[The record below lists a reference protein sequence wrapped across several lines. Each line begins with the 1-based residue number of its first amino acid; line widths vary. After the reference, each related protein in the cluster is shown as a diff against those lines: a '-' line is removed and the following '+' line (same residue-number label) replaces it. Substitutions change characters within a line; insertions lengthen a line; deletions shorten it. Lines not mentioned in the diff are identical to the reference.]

1 MTQYEK
7 DNRDRIE
14 RFAKLELK
22 KLLGN
27 DSPLDEEYMDDDV
40 L

>member
-14 RFAKLELK
+14 KLAELELK

-27 DSPLDEEYMDDDV
+27 DSPLDEEWMEDDI

>member
-7 DNRDRIE
+7 DNHDRLE
-14 RFAKLELK
+14 KLAELALK

-27 DSPLDEEYMDDDV
+27 DSPLDNEFMEDDV